1 MKKLTLL
8 FIYLFCSVLSFSR
21 ELQCQISVVAPQ
33 VQNVDKKVFQ
43 TMQQTLYEFMNN
55 TKWTSDKYTNNER
68 IDCTILITVS
78 ERVSNDQF
86 KGSIQVQSRRPVF
99 GSSYNT
105 PIFTYNDQNFEFK
118 YVEFQ
123 PLEFNETG
131 SNPNLSA
138 VLAYYAYIILG
149 MDYDSFGMNGGAQY
163 FAKAQ
168 TIVNNMQNASE
179 SGWRAFEGT
188 NNRYWL
194 SENMAN
200 SAFKPFHTMMY
211 NFHRKGLDIMSKKK
225 EEGISAITESIE
237 ELMKVHQEKPGS
249 VLLQTLF
256 YAKADEIVNIYS
268 GAMPDQKVR
277 VVNTLSEIDPANSGK
292 YNKILEGK

>member
-1 MKKLTLL
+1 MKKLLSL
-8 FIYLFCSVLSFSR
+8 FLFVIISR
-21 ELQCQISVVAPQ
+21 GSNGQELQCQISVVAPQ

-43 TMQQTLYEFMNN
+43 TMQQTVYEFMSN
-55 TKWTSDKYTNNER
+55 TKWTSDKFTNNER
-68 IDCTILITVS
+68 VDCTILITVN

-99 GSSYNT
+99 NASYNS
-105 PIFTYNDQNFEFK
+105 PIFTFNDQNFEFK

-149 MDYDSFGMNGGAQY
+149 LDYDTFSMNGGAQY

-200 SAFKPFHTMMY
+200 AAFKPFHTMMY
-211 NFHRKGLDIMSKKK
+211 NYHRKGLDIMSKKK
-225 EEGISAITESIE
+225 DEGIAAITDSIE

-249 VLLQTLF
+249 LLLQTLF

-268 GAMPDQKVR
+268 GAFPDQKVR
-277 VVNTLSEIDPANSGK
+277 VSNTLNEIDPANSGK